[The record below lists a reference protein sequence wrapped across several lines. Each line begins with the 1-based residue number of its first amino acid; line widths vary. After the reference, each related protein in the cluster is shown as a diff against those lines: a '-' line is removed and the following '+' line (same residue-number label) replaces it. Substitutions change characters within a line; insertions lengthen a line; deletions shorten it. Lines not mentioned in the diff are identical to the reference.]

1 MAHPTSDTAIQ
12 RPDLG
17 VLVEEY
23 MQEDQALMGFIGT
36 KVMPIMPVAKQTAS
50 YPVMPKEV
58 MLKMHTTKRAMRG
71 KYPRSD
77 FEWEEGFYST
87 SENGWEEAVDDRER
101 KLYGSKFDAEAVAV
115 KRATNIILRGQEK
128 RVADMIF
135 NDSNFTANSITNEW
149 DDATNATPLDD
160 IATGKSSIRSACGIL
175 PNVLIIAY
183 STYLNLKRVDQ
194 IIDLIKY
201 TFPGQ
206 DINRMSLQQLAQIL
220 DVPEVMVGG
229 AVYDSAKKGQDA
241 SIADLWSSE
250 YAMLTKIS
258 SSMDLTEPC
267 IGRTFLW
274 TEESG
279 GGHIVESY
287 REEEIRGDVIR
298 VRHDTG
304 EALIASRD
312 SDLAIKSNLST
323 ACSYLFE
330 NITS

>member
-287 REEEIRGDVIR
+287 REEEIRGDVVR